1 MWLRRMGEAR
11 PCCYASRWIVSAIE
25 PVVTVL
31 ALDRAELGWVPR
43 PENWKSDPRYSGPRK
58 GQRALSRRPTS
69 LSQAAGTR
77 SSMLTDTGIP
87 GTIAV
92 PVALAT
98 PMTGP
103 LVSFSAKGTN
113 TQVQTHAA

>member
-1 MWLRRMGEAR
+1 MAR
-11 PCCYASRWIVSAIE
+11 ARGSEPQPPADIAI
-25 PVVTVL
+25 PGRAYTQ
-31 ALDRAELGWVPR
+31 LDA
-43 PENWKSDPRYSGPRK
+43 
-58 GQRALSRRPTS
+58 
-69 LSQAAGTR
+69 
-77 SSMLTDTGIP
+77 TDTCIP
-87 GTIAV
+87 GMIAV